1 MPKISVIVPVY
12 NSEKVVNRCI
22 DSILKQTY
30 SDFELIL
37 INDGSKDK
45 SIDILKDYEKKDLR
59 IRVIDNENNGVSE
72 TRNIGINEA
81 KGDYI
86 QFVDSDDY
94 IDEDMLKESLEQL
107 EKNSVDIVMSGIY
120 LDIEKNGVANSS
132 TQTYEYKFANNNT
145 EIVENVLTRLGG
157 TYINSP
163 INKLYKRS
171 IIKENNIYMNKEI
184 DLGEDLLFNLEYLK
198 HCNSII
204 FGDKCYYHYCM
215 RAEENLTAKYR
226 DNKLDLMKILY
237 DKCMEFLNKYEASG
251 EKIRELNSIYIKWMY
266 SAFIDLHN
274 KSCPYKYK
282 DKIKFIKKYTDE
294 DKEIVLNSTSNGL
307 VFNILRWSLRYPKI
321 VFIISKT
328 MYVIKNNFR
337 QIMYK

>member
-12 NSEKVVNRCI
+12 NSEKVIKRCV

-94 IDEDMLKESLEQL
+94 IDENMLKESLEQL
-107 EKNSVDIVMSGIY
+107 EKNSVDIIMNGIY
-120 LDIEKNGVANSS
+120 LDIEKNGIVNSS
-132 TQTYEYKFANNNT
+132 TQTYEYKFANNNS

-163 INKLYKRS
+163 INKLYKLS

-204 FGDKCYYHYCM
+204 FDNKCYYHYCM

-237 DKCMEFLNKYEASG
+237 DKCMEFLDKYEAG
-251 EKIRELNSIYIKWMY
+251 YEKIRELNSIYIKWMY
-266 SAFIDLHN
+266 SSFIDLHN
-274 KSCPYKYK
+274 KSCPYNYR
-282 DKIKFIKKYTDE
+282 DKIKFIKKYIDE
-294 DKEIVLNSTSNGL
+294 DKEIVVNSTSNGL
-307 VFNILRWSLRYPKI
+307 VFNILRWSLKYPKI

-328 MYVIKNNFR
+328 MYIIKNNFR

>member
-12 NSEKVVNRCI
+12 NSEKVINRCI

-45 SIDILKDYEKKDLR
+45 SIDILRDYEKKDLR
-59 IRVIDNENNGVSE
+59 VRVIDNENNGVSE

-81 KGDYI
+81 KGEYI

-94 IDEDMLKESLEQL
+94 IDENMLKESLEQL
-107 EKNSVDIVMSGIY
+107 EKNSVDIIMSGIY
-120 LDIEKNGVANSS
+120 LDIEKNGVVNSS
-132 TQTYEYKFANNNT
+132 TQTYEYKFADNNGD
-145 EIVENVLTRLGG
+145 IVTNVLARLGG

-198 HCNSII
+198 HCNRII
-204 FGDKCYYHYCM
+204 FDNKCYYHYCM

-237 DKCMEFLNKYEASG
+237 DKCMEFLNKYEASD
-251 EKIRELNSIYIKWMY
+251 ERIKELNSIYIKWMY
-266 SAFIDLHN
+266 SSFIDLHN
-274 KSCPYKYK
+274 KSCPYSYA
-282 DKIKFIKKYTDE
+282 DKIKFIKKHINE
-294 DKEIVLNSTSNGL
+294 DKEIVVNSTSNGV
-307 VFNILRWSLRYPKI
+307 VFKVLKWSLRYPKV
-321 VFIISKT
+321 VFFISKT
-328 MYVIKNNFR
+328 MYIIKNNFR